1 MSREGERDEHTQ
13 HPTLIDILEAVGA
26 LPRALVPMRPRLA
39 TRAFNSPEYIFELK
53 WDGIRALA
61 GRDATGLS
69 VTDRSGGDLLSLL
82 PELRD
87 MRLPEGVLIDGE
99 IVVCDSRGRPSYDLL
114 AGRLG
119 PKAAKRGRGP
129 IFVAFDL
136 LYEDGRPLIGRRLAD
151 RGARLFGTDL
161 GSRILPVPEHLDDDG
176 EPFLDLVSEYGLQGI
191 VAKRRDG
198 RSVPGTRTADWLKCH
213 VTPRADVVVGGLA
226 IDDHRGARPLL
237 CGLRAQ
243 DGAIACPG

>member
-13 HPTLIDILEAVGA
+13 HPTLIDIREAVGA

-87 MRLPEGVLIDGE
+87 MRVPEGVVIDGE
-99 IVVCDSRGRPSYDLL
+99 IVVCDSRGPPGS
-114 AGRLG
+114 
-119 PKAAKRGRGP
+119 
-129 IFVAFDL
+129 DL
-136 LYEDGRPLIGRRLAD
+136 LYASSGRR
-151 RGARLFGTDL
+151 G
-161 GSRILPVPEHLDDDG
+161 
-176 EPFLDLVSEYGLQGI
+176 
-191 VAKRRDG
+191 RR
-198 RSVPGTRTADWLKCH
+198 R
-213 VTPRADVVVGGLA
+213 
-226 IDDHRGARPLL
+226 
-237 CGLRAQ
+237 
-243 DGAIACPG
+243 

>member
-1 MSREGERDEHTQ
+1 MPSRERERPESGA
-13 HPTLIDILEAVGA
+13 HPTLIDVDEATSA

-39 TRAFNSPEYIFELK
+39 RRAFNSPEYLFELK

-61 GRDATGLS
+61 SQDDTGLR
-69 VTDRSGGDLLSLL
+69 VTDRAGGDLLPAV

-87 MRLPEGVLIDGE
+87 LRLPAGTMVDGE

-136 LYEDGRPLIGRRLAD
+136 LYAE
-151 RGARLFGTDL
+151 
-161 GSRILPVPEHLDDDG
+161 
-176 EPFLDLVSEYGLQGI
+176 
-191 VAKRRDG
+191 G
-198 RSVPGTRTADWLKCH
+198 RSLISRPHAEQASC
-213 VTPRADVVVGGLA
+213 RAA
-226 IDDHRGARPLL
+226 FSRAR
-237 CGLRAQ
+237 
-243 DGAIACPG
+243 